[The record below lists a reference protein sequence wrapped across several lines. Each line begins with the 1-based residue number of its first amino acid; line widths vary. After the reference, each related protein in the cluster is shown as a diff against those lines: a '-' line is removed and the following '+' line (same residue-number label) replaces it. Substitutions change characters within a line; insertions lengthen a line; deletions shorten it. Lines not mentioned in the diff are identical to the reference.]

1 MISKLLS
8 RTSSNRRFHR
18 IWSAAI
24 LALTLTA
31 FTFAAVKIVR
41 VGLQADGSIIVPSGQ
56 RLTPAG
62 SHIEVA
68 DRPLGMALSPDGAL
82 MVVVTGSNF
91 ASRRLHVIDVDSA
104 SVVQTIN
111 IGDSFVGVAFSSD
124 GQNLYVGGGRDNDV
138 KFFRKDSATTF
149 AADGAVS
156 ISTSEPSGL
165 SLSPD
170 DSTLYVAL
178 NRRHSVAII
187 DTASRAVQEVPVG
200 SYPYTTAS
208 LGSKVYVS
216 NWGGRQP
223 LPGDETDGV
232 IPVVVDPETGI
243 ANNGTISVLDAASRK
258 VIANIEVGLHPS
270 ALLLSPDG
278 TRLYVTN
285 ANSDSVSVV
294 STSTDQVEQTIDVRL
309 FAGAPLGS
317 APNALAISPDGSTL
331 YVANGANNAVAL
343 VNLADSKA
351 PVMGFIPTG
360 WFPAALGL
368 SLDGQRLFV
377 GDSYGFGSIAPVP
390 EGQGRSYADRV
401 GVVSVIDLP
410 DSTQLAS
417 YTEEVLRNNRA
428 PGTEGVAG
436 WERKRR
442 AIPMNRADGSPIRHV
457 FYIIKEN
464 RTYDQVLGDL
474 PQGEGDPLL
483 VQFGRETT
491 PNHHALAER
500 YVLLDNFYGVG
511 DQSALGHQWCDEAY
525 ANDYV
530 HKYGNARNDFAGTN
544 PMAYAPSGFLW
555 DHARRF
561 GKTVRNYG
569 EFGLVTVTPSTATW
583 TELYDDW
590 RKGTGRIQISAR
602 SRVAGLR
609 DILPPAYPGYELRIT
624 DQVRADVFLREL
636 SQFEQNGDLPNLI
649 FMVLSSDHTQGT
661 SPGFPTPRAMVADN
675 DLALG
680 RIVDAISHSRFWP
693 ETAIFVTEDD
703 AQNGLD
709 HIDGHRTVGLLIS
722 PYSVRGEVDHT
733 LYNQINMVRTM
744 EQILGL
750 PPMNQFDLAADP
762 MFSAFTDEPDFA
774 PYDALPN
781 QIPLDEMN
789 PGLAGLTGLQRELAK
804 ASMEMDFSEP
814 DAAPEELLNR
824 VIWHSLKG
832 YDVPYPAR

>member
-1 MISKLLS
+1 MQQ
-8 RTSSNRRFHR
+8 TSDRRFNP
-18 IWSAAI
+18 IWGFVVFTVA
-24 LALTLTA
+24 LTA
-31 FTFAAVKIVR
+31 FGFASGQIR
-41 VGLQADGSIIVPSGQ
+41 VGRQADGSIIIPSGQ

-62 SHIEVA
+62 TQIEVA
-68 DRPLGMALSPDGAL
+68 DRPLGMTLSPDGAL

-91 ASRRLHVIDVDSA
+91 ASRRLHVIEVASA

-124 GQNLYVGGGRDNDV
+124 GQRLYVGGGRDNDV
-138 KFFRKDSATTF
+138 KFFRKNSATTF
-149 AADGAVS
+149 VADGVVS
-156 ISTSEPSGL
+156 IATSEPSGL

-216 NWGGRQP
+216 NWGGRRP
-223 LPGDETDGV
+223 LPGDQTDGV

-258 VIANIEVGLHPS
+258 VVASIEVGLHPS
-270 ALLLSPDG
+270 ALLISPDRG
-278 TRLYVTN
+278 RLYVTN
-285 ANSDSVSVV
+285 ANSDSVSVI
-294 STSTDQVEQTIDVRL
+294 STSTDELEQAIDVRL

-317 APNALAISPDGSTL
+317 APNALAISPDGQTL
-331 YVANGANNAVAL
+331 YVANGANNAVA
-343 VNLADSKA
+343 VVTMADGKTS
-351 PVMGFIPTG
+351 VTGFIPVG

-368 SLDGQRLFV
+368 SADGQRLFV
-377 GDSYGFGSIAPVP
+377 GNSYGFGSIAPVP
-390 EGQGRSYADRV
+390 KGQGRSFADRV
-401 GVVSVIDLP
+401 GVVSVIDVP
-410 DSTQLAS
+410 DSNQLAS
-417 YTEEVLRNNRA
+417 YTDEALRNNRA
-428 PGTEGVAG
+428 PGTEAIAG
-436 WERKRR
+436 SKRSR
-442 AIPMNRADGSPIRHV
+442 AIPINRADGSPIRHV

-464 RTYDQVLGDL
+464 RTYDQVFGDL
-474 PQGEGDPLL
+474 PEGEGDSRL
-483 VQFGRETT
+483 VQFGREST

-500 YVLLDNFYGVG
+500 YVLLDNFYAVG
-511 DQSALGHQWCDEAY
+511 DQSALGHQWCDESY

-544 PMAYAPSGFLW
+544 PMAFAPTGFLW

-561 GKTVRNYG
+561 GKTVRDYG
-569 EFGLVTVTPSTATW
+569 EFGLVTITPSTATW
-583 TELYDDW
+583 TDIYNDW
-590 RKGTGRIQISAR
+590 RNGTGRIQISAR
-602 SRVAGLR
+602 SRVVGLR
-609 DILPPAYPGYELRIT
+609 DILPASYPGYDLRIT
-624 DQVRADVFLREL
+624 DQLRVDVFLREL
-636 SQFEQNGDLPNLI
+636 AQFERNGDLPNLI
-649 FMVLSSDHTQGT
+649 FIGLPMNHTQGT

-789 PGLAGLTGLQRELAK
+789 PGLAGLTGLQRELTK
-804 ASMEMDFSEP
+804 ASMAMNFSEA
-814 DAAPEELLNR
+814 DAAPEDLLNR
-824 VIWHSLKG
+824 VIWHSVKG
-832 YDVPYPAR
+832 YDAPYPGK

>member
-1 MISKLLS
+1 MILKLFS

-18 IWSAAI
+18 IWSATI

-31 FTFAAVKIVR
+31 FTFAARKIVH
-41 VGLQADGSIIVPSGQ
+41 VGRQADGSIIVPTGQ

-62 SHIEVA
+62 SQIEVA

-91 ASRRLHVIDVDSA
+91 ASRRLHVIDVASA

-111 IGDSFVGVAFSSD
+111 LGDSFVGVAFSSD
-124 GQNLYVGGGRDNDV
+124 GQTLYVGGGRDNDV

-149 AADGAVS
+149 VADAAVS
-156 ISTSEPSGL
+156 IAASEPSGL
-165 SLSPD
+165 SLAPD

-187 DTASRAVQEVPVG
+187 DTASRTVQEVPVG
-200 SYPYTTAS
+200 SYPYTTVS

-223 LPGDETDGV
+223 LPGDQTDGV

-243 ANNGTISVLDAASRK
+243 ANNGTISVLDVASRK

-285 ANSDSVSVV
+285 ANSDSVSVI

-317 APNALAISPDGSTL
+317 APNALAISPDGRTL
-331 YVANGANNAVAL
+331 YVANGANNAVA
-343 VNLADSKA
+343 VVEMADWKTSVK
-351 PVMGFIPTG
+351 GFIPTG

-368 SLDGQRLFV
+368 SADGQRLFV
-377 GDSYGFGSIAPVP
+377 GNSYGFGSIAPVP

-428 PGTEGVAG
+428 PRTEGVAG
-436 WERKRR
+436 WERSRR

-464 RTYDQVLGDL
+464 RTYDQVFGDL
-474 PQGEGDPLL
+474 PQGEGDPRL
-483 VQFGRETT
+483 VQFGREAT

-569 EFGLVTVTPSTATW
+569 EFGLVTITPSTATW
-583 TELYDDW
+583 TDIYNDW
-590 RKGTGRIQISAR
+590 REGTGRIQISAR

-624 DQVRADVFLREL
+624 DQLRADVFLREL
-636 SQFEQNGDLPNLI
+636 AQFEQNGDLPNLI
-649 FMVLSSDHTQGT
+649 FMALPVNHTQGT

-781 QIPLDEMN
+781 QIALDEMN
-789 PGLAGLTGLQRELAK
+789 PGLAGLTGVQRELAK

>member
-1 MISKLLS
+1 MRGISD
-8 RTSSNRRFHR
+8 RRFHLVCT
-18 IWSAAI
+18 IV
-24 LALTLTA
+24 ALTLIA
-31 FTFAAVKIVR
+31 FGFVAGTIAR
-41 VGLQADGSIIVPSGQ
+41 VGRQADGSIIVPTGQ

-62 SHIEVA
+62 TQIEVA

-91 ASRRLHVIDVDSA
+91 ASRRLHVIDVASA

-124 GQNLYVGGGRDNDV
+124 GQRLYVGGGRDNDV
-138 KFFRKDSATTF
+138 KFFRRNSATTF
-149 AADGAVS
+149 IADGTVS
-156 ISTSEPSGL
+156 IAASEPSGL

-187 DTASRAVQEVPVG
+187 DTASHAVQEVPVG

-208 LGSKVYVS
+208 TGSKIYVS

-223 LPGDETDGV
+223 LPGDQTDGV

-258 VIANIEVGLHPS
+258 VVASIEVGLHPS
-270 ALLLSPDG
+270 ALLLSSNG
-278 TRLYVTN
+278 SRLYVTN
-285 ANSDSVSVV
+285 ANSDSVSVI

-309 FAGAPLGS
+309 FVGAPLGS
-317 APNALAISPDGSTL
+317 APNALAISPDGQTL
-331 YVANGANNAVAL
+331 YVANGANNAVA
-343 VNLADSKA
+343 VATLADGKTS
-351 PVMGFIPTG
+351 VTGFIPTG

-368 SLDGQRLFV
+368 SADGQRLFV
-377 GDSYGFGSIAPVP
+377 GNSYGFGSIAPVP
-390 EGQGRSYADRV
+390 KGQGRSYADRV
-401 GVVSVIDLP
+401 GIVSVIDLP
-410 DSTQLAS
+410 DSNQLAS
-417 YTEEVLRNNRA
+417 YTDEVFRNNRA
-428 PGTEGVAG
+428 PGTEAVAG
-436 WERKRR
+436 SERGRR
-442 AIPMNRADGSPIRHV
+442 AIPINRADGSPIRHV

-464 RTYDQVLGDL
+464 RTYDQVFGDL
-474 PQGEGDPLL
+474 PQGEGDSRL
-483 VQFGRETT
+483 VQFGREST

-500 YVLLDNFYGVG
+500 YVLLDNFYSAG

-544 PMAYAPSGFLW
+544 PMAFAPSGFLW

-561 GKTVRNYG
+561 GKTVRDYG
-569 EFGLVTVTPSTATW
+569 EFGLVTITPSTATW
-583 TELYDDW
+583 TDIYNDW
-590 RKGTGRIQISAR
+590 RNGTGRIQISAR
-602 SRVAGLR
+602 SRVVGLR
-609 DILPPAYPGYELRIT
+609 DILPTTYPGYELRIT
-624 DQVRADVFLREL
+624 DQLRADVFLREL
-636 SQFEQNGDLPNLI
+636 AQFEQNRDLPNLI
-649 FMVLSSDHTQGT
+649 FIGLPVNHTQGT

-722 PYSVRGEVDHT
+722 PYSVRGEVDHA

-789 PGLAGLTGLQRELAK
+789 PGLAGLTGLQRELAR

-824 VIWHSLKG
+824 VIWHSVKG
-832 YDVPYPAR
+832 YDTPYPGK